1 MLEVEIKENETAK
14 LILIDEE
21 EGDEG
26 EDEGDTENMT
36 FIDMVNNIMKPL
48 KGLPI
53 EDIKAFVRS
62 EDMKEE
68 HDNLV
73 DEFYSIFPTINK
85 YDSSLDTA
93 IALQEYGF
101 NLRRIED
108 KEDKELQDE
117 IDGLEMLTLERS

>member
-85 YDSSLDTA
+85 DDSSLDTA